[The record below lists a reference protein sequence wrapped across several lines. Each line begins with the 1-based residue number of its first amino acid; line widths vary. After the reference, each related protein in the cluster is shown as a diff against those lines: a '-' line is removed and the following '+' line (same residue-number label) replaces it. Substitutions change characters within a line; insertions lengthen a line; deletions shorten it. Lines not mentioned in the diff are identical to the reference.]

1 MIHMKRH
8 NTKRSYP
15 LYRKINNLGYY
26 FWIICSVYLISTA
39 FFKPTLS
46 LNANEVDQA
55 PNQIIVK
62 YKDPKFSPL
71 SENSSPVTDATASDD
86 APAYKYTPISPRRN
100 DLVLIEGENIDQL
113 LEELKNDPNVEYV
126 EPNYTKQ
133 VYDISLERSDL
144 PNDNDFNRQWALN
157 NSNSGSGA
165 DIDFLEALALSRP
178 NSPENPIIIGIIDS
192 KFATDHPDLVNQL
205 WVNEEEI
212 PNNGIDDDNNGYI
225 DDIHGF
231 DFVNQ
236 RPDTTG
242 DDDHGS
248 HVAGISA
255 AENNNQIGISGAFPH
270 VKFIALACSIGDD
283 AISSIAVLQ
292 ATYYLADLKNRGYN
306 IVAVNASYGGNV
318 FSDLEYESIENLS
331 NNGILFCTASGN
343 DGWNLDLEKD
353 LNENGQIDQ
362 GEDLN
367 ENGILEVSYPNSYE
381 LPNIISVASTN
392 RYQQLA
398 SSSNYGLTE
407 VDIAAPGDF
416 IYSTINVDY
425 TREIQDITLS
435 DGTTLT
441 NQWIGGAT
449 NISGD
454 SLSGLVIDCGIGNPE
469 DFPPEVN
476 GEIALIERGTLFFHE
491 KVLNAM
497 NAGAIATII
506 FNNVEEEADGLRNWY
521 LDAVANVPWVPSFS
535 ISQADGNNLTQAL
548 PLTATLR
555 PFTATPDLNSNPY
568 AYLSGTSMASPIVTA
583 AVAFA
588 AHNFPN
594 ETMTERRERV
604 LNNVAALSSLNDK
617 VVTGGVVNLRK
628 IVDTDED
635 NLPDWWEIEHFNT
648 LVHTN
653 AQDNDN
659 DGYTNQEEFLSKTHP
674 ILTSDTPN
682 FKSQLLLDNLL
693 ITDTTL
699 EFDFKTYP
707 GYQYQIQST
716 DSLGNPWQTQAT
728 YNGDGTPI
736 KSTISDYI
744 PAQQSQ
750 TFYRLEVTE

>member
-1 MIHMKRH
+1 MTPRSLIHIFF
-8 NTKRSYP
+8 YV
-15 LYRKINNLGYY
+15 
-26 FWIICSVYLISTA
+26 IISLATLL
-39 FFKPTLS
+39 KPTIF
-46 LNANEVDQA
+46 LNANEVDQV

-86 APAYKYTPISPRRN
+86 APAYKYTPIYPKRN

-126 EPNYTKQ
+126 EPNYIKQ

-144 PNDNDFNRQWALN
+144 PNDIDFDRQWALK

-178 NSPENPIIIGIIDS
+178 SSPENPIIIGVIDS
-192 KFATDHPDLVNQL
+192 KFATNHPDLVNQL

-212 PNNGIDDDNNGYI
+212 PNNGRDDDRNGYI

-236 RPDTTG
+236 SPDVTG
-242 DDDHGS
+242 NDDHGS

-255 AENNNQIGISGAFPH
+255 AENNNQIGVSGAFPH
-270 VKFIALACSIGDD
+270 VKFIALACSSGGRD
-283 AISSIAVLQ
+283 ISFAAVLQ
-292 ATYYLADLKNRGYN
+292 AIHYLVELKIRGYN

-318 FSDLEYESIENLS
+318 FSPFEYEFIENLS
-331 NNGILFCTASGN
+331 FNDILFCTASGN
-343 DGWNLDLEKD
+343 ESWNLDLEKD
-353 LNENGQIDQ
+353 LNENGRIDQ

-367 ENGILEVSYPNSYE
+367 ENGILEVSYPNSYN

-416 IYSTINVDY
+416 IYSTASIEDY
-425 TREIQDITLS
+425 LKEIQDITLS

-454 SLSGLVIDCGIGNPE
+454 SLSGLVVDCGIGNPG
-469 DFPPEVN
+469 DFPAEVN
-476 GEIALIERGTLFFHE
+476 GEIALIERGTLNFSD
-491 KVLNAM
+491 KILNAM

-506 FNNVEEEADGLRNWY
+506 YNNVPEEPNGLRNWGISGT
-521 LDAVANVPWVPSFS
+521 ANGPWIPISSFS
-535 ISQADGNNLTQAL
+535 ISQVDGNNLIQAL
-548 PLTATLR
+548 PLNATLR
-555 PFTATPDLNSNPY
+555 AYTISENPDPNSNY

-594 ETMTERRERV
+594 ETMIERRERV
-604 LNNVAALSSLNDK
+604 LNNVAPLSSLNDK
-617 VVTGGVVNLRK
+617 VATGGVVNLRK

-659 DGYTNQEEFLSKTHP
+659 DGYTNQEEFLSKTNP
-674 ILTSDTPN
+674 MLPFDTPN

-728 YNGDGTPI
+728 YNGDGAPI

-750 TFYRLEVTE
+750 TFYRLEVSE